1 MYVLIIFWVFF
12 NSFVS
17 KERGFEQHMKDL
29 VTDFQTHADRMGQ
42 IASFAAAS
50 STDAQSNSFISTSM
64 KPMLSDTHV
73 LSVSLC
79 YLSFIFITIWSFS
92 YFLRRDIQQ
101 PVFNDTSK
109 AQDFS
114 PFACEI
120 EQVSLYCTK
129 ILITKLHLK
138 LQQLHVLGNHFHSW
152 GVNVLGIIKILLVC
166 CDVISLVIGSLYYN
180 VRWFISLLC
189 VHGDVNILLRVKHEI
204 CEYWSPKNNDD
215 STVCQISENL
225 MFGYRG

>member
-64 KPMLSDTHV
+64 KPMLSDTCV

-79 YLSFIFITIWSFS
+79 YLSFIFITI
-92 YFLRRDIQQ
+92 
-101 PVFNDTSK
+101 
-109 AQDFS
+109 
-114 PFACEI
+114 
-120 EQVSLYCTK
+120 
-129 ILITKLHLK
+129 
-138 LQQLHVLGNHFHSW
+138 
-152 GVNVLGIIKILLVC
+152 
-166 CDVISLVIGSLYYN
+166 
-180 VRWFISLLC
+180 
-189 VHGDVNILLRVKHEI
+189 
-204 CEYWSPKNNDD
+204 
-215 STVCQISENL
+215 
-225 MFGYRG
+225 